1 MVEESCHIL
10 FEKTTMCAYQNIALA
25 MISAKSEH
33 ITPLGGRRG
42 VDGEEVV
49 QLFPMCSSG
58 FPGGAGPRRGVN
70 TFVRTTTTTDTSI
83 TL

>member
-1 MVEESCHIL
+1 MVEELCLIL
-10 FEKTTMCAYQNIALA
+10 FEKTTMCAYQNIALV

-33 ITPLGGRRG
+33 PWEEEE
-42 VDGEEVV
+42 DWMEEEVA

-70 TFVRTTTTTDTSI
+70 TFVRATTTTDTSI